1 MACFGGGCS
10 FESWEARMGILL
22 SDCLTSGVL
31 DDSKFEI
38 RDVAI
43 SNKLGA
49 LVDPLE
55 EPTLVLRKPSL
66 DSERDSGSGLRARKR
81 SLSLL
86 TVLFRLS
93 TVYLALAFA
102 MKLFEV
108 FRRTTF
114 ESSSNWRA
122 ISLTLL
128 VCESVEASVETD
140 AVRLGGAGGDGF
152 EETRVD
158 ASVGSTDRSG
168 GSGDGASNS
177 G

>member
-1 MACFGGGCS
+1 MTRFGGDSS
-10 FESWEARMGILL
+10 FVLCEARVGILL
-22 SDCLTSGVL
+22 SDCLTDGAL
-31 DDSKFEI
+31 DDSRFEI

-122 ISLTLL
+122 ISLTLP
-128 VCESVEASVETD
+128 VWESVEASVETE
-140 AVRLGGAGGDGF
+140 AVRSGGAGGDGF
-152 EETRVD
+152 DGTRVGAEVD
-158 ASVGSTDRSG
+158 STDRSD
-168 GSGDGASNS
+168 GSGDVATNS